1 MIMHLIYLSPSG
13 KAVEI
18 LQSNQEDRETAKK
31 AVAIVLRATR
41 KRGFKGA
48 VALCTEVTSL
58 LEQNRRYE
66 I

>member
-1 MIMHLIYLSPSG
+1 MRQIYLSLAG
-13 KAVEI
+13 QAVEL
-18 LQSNQEDRETAKK
+18 LQNNQEDRETAKR

-48 VALCTEVTSL
+48 VSLCTEVTSL